1 MSRERAELSKKNPYH
16 IPRYRYYELKY
27 FCRQYDDWK
36 KALTLIDG
44 WQTSPNDISGIIK
57 GCPPESPTERI
68 ALSRVFYSSCIC
80 IAALGLVLGIAI
92 GFNLSEGQR
101 CVGDLVI
108 APGDEDA
115 DHYMFLDLA
124 KSPETLA
131 GKERVMLNIKMI
143 RTRK

>member
-1 MSRERAELSKKNPYH
+1 MDAKL
-16 IPRYRYYELKY
+16 
-27 FCRQYDDWK
+27 F
-36 KALTLIDG
+36 LI
-44 WQTSPNDISGIIK
+44 
-57 GCPPESPTERI
+57 
-68 ALSRVFYSSCIC
+68 VFIC
-80 IAALGLVLGIAI
+80 IAALVLGIAI

>member
-1 MSRERAELSKKNPYH
+1 MA
-16 IPRYRYYELKY
+16 
-27 FCRQYDDWK
+27 DD
-36 KALTLIDG
+36 ALYGVLIDVG
-44 WQTSPNDISGIIK
+44 ALRHGDERFAAVVRVMTWIK
-57 GCPPESPTERI
+57 GKAIDDDFELTGMDAKLFLI
-68 ALSRVFYSSCIC
+68 VFIC